1 MSKALCTAPLW
12 KHLAKRGVSF
22 CVWAHSISRLF
33 AFIYHGSFKY
43 PWIPTCIYI
52 GIWNFFSFSTFTQRS
67 ALPTS
72 KDKRSVICGKR
83 KSYLLVN
90 SFRYLYTMGGFI
102 CTISLLISFQW
113 HCKLVSSGISSQSIK
128 DIWYVLTKTIISF
141 EVQQNEP
148 WTDNIQSF
156 EMPF

>member
-52 GIWNFFSFSTFTQRS
+52 GIWNFFFSFSTFTQRS

-90 SFRYLYTMGGFI
+90 SFRYLYTIGVSSVPLSFWFSFNRNQF
-102 CTISLLISFQW
+102 TISSKYCDMVCYLKLSILVLSLLRFS
-113 HCKLVSSGISSQSIK
+113 
-128 DIWYVLTKTIISF
+128 
-141 EVQQNEP
+141 
-148 WTDNIQSF
+148 
-156 EMPF
+156 EMKSKW

>member
-52 GIWNFFSFSTFTQRS
+52 GIWNFFFSFSTFTQIS

-102 CTISLLISFQW
+102 CTIFLLISLSNTLQNRKFRNQFT
-113 HCKLVSSGISSQSIK
+113 ISSK
-128 DIWYVLTKTIISF
+128 YFDMACYLKWEAYPGPISF
-141 EVQQNEP
+141 
-148 WTDNIQSF
+148 
-156 EMPF
+156 